1 MKTGN
6 KATNLF
12 GILRPVCP
20 SSFRGRVIKFHHS
33 DVPVQGDVSHHA
45 RKLPVDTHA
54 WSKLKGK
61 RIQDRQKETKPFNHL
76 NVSFEIRPDIVL
88 REVTVEDA
96 AAIYRAIDTHRN
108 YMRTWLP
115 FVDNLKSVA
124 DEENFLKGVLS
135 APADSYEPI
144 FGIWNRENEICGLI
158 GFQFFR
164 LLPITAQKSV
174 TGFCPNTSIRAS

>member
-1 MKTGN
+1 MRESC
-6 KATNLF
+6 LF
-12 GILRPVCP
+12 
-20 SSFRGRVIKFHHS
+20 
-33 DVPVQGDVSHHA
+33 
-45 RKLPVDTHA
+45 DTHA
-54 WSKLKGK
+54 WSKLKE

-158 GFQFFR
+158 GFIFPT
-164 LLPITAQKSV
+164 LPITARKSV